1 MNITTNNDELN
12 FNYNEC
18 IKSYDKWGETIY
30 QNICNN
36 EETTVPW
43 GISGYGILIFLV
55 IIGLLFLGLLVTLI
69 KSLFE

>member
-1 MNITTNNDELN
+1 MNITSNNNELN

-36 EETTVPW
+36 EETTVSW
-43 GISGYGILIFLV
+43 GISGYGILILV
-55 IIGLLFLGLLVTLI
+55 VLIGLLILGLLVALI
-69 KSLFE
+69 KGMFE